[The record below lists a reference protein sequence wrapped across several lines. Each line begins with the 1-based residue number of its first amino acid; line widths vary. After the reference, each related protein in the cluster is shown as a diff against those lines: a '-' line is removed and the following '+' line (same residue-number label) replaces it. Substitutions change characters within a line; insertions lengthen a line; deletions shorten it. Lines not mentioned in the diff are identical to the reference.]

1 MTLVKCS
8 HCGEHI
14 PKEEVVPCIWKEYN
28 ITWYY
33 CKRCNDCVFGG
44 FFKNESNDDITLK
57 QED

>member
-44 FFKNESNDDITLK
+44 FFKNESGNTIILK
-57 QED
+57 